1 MREGFTKKGH
11 VLVERC
17 GVVACAL
24 AVGALPLSAQDVV
37 QNFLSKVDT
46 QAVTWANVLVVL
58 GIVLLGGKYMFIDH
72 RDPEKLWGTIWGC
85 LFLLGARAIATFF
98 LPVAAP

>member
-1 MREGFTKKGH
+1 MNARRRPRARD
-11 VLVERC
+11 LC
-17 GVVACAL
+17 L
-24 AVGALPLSAQDVV
+24 AIIQLSLWIVPLNAQDVV
-37 QNFLSKVDT
+37 QGFLTKVDT

>member
-1 MREGFTKKGH
+1 MHAKHRLSARDF
-11 VLVERC
+11 C
-17 GVVACAL
+17 L
-24 AVGALPLSAQDVV
+24 AITQLSLWAMPLYAQDVV
-37 QNFLSKVDT
+37 QGFLTKVDT

>member
-1 MREGFTKKGH
+1 MRSKIRLTLMCFF
-11 VLVERC
+11 
-17 GVVACAL
+17 AASSL
-24 AVGALPLSAQDVV
+24 AAQDVI
-37 QNFLSKVDT
+37 QGFLTKVNN
-46 QAVTWANVLVVL
+46 QAVTWANILVVL

-98 LPVAAP
+98 LPAPAA

>member
-1 MREGFTKKGH
+1 MSVKYFVKNRNL
-11 VLVERC
+11 LVA
-17 GVVACAL
+17 VAQLTLCTM
-24 AVGALPLSAQDVV
+24 PLYAQDVV
-37 QNFLSKVDT
+37 QGFLSKIDT
-46 QAVTWANVLVVL
+46 QAVSWANILVVL

-98 LPVAAP
+98 LPVAVP

>member
-1 MREGFTKKGH
+1 MNLKRIATN
-11 VLVERC
+11 RC
-17 GVVACAL
+17 LCVAL
-24 AVGALPLSAQDVV
+24 AELAVFTVPVFAQDVV
-37 QNFLSKVDT
+37 QGFLSKVDT
-46 QAVTWANVLVVL
+46 QAVNWANILVVL

>member
-1 MREGFTKKGH
+1 MALR
-11 VLVERC
+11 R
-17 GVVACAL
+17 VVNMSRILRVMAA
-24 AVGALPLSAQDVV
+24 AAIITMQVYAQDVV
-37 QNFLSKVDT
+37 QGFLNKVDT
-46 QAVTWANVLVVL
+46 QAVTWANILVVL
-58 GIVLLGGKYMFIDH
+58 GIALLGGKYMFIDH

>member
-1 MREGFTKKGH
+1 MRSKIRLTF
-11 VLVERC
+11 VC
-17 GVVACAL
+17 FFAASPL
-24 AVGALPLSAQDVV
+24 AAQDVI
-37 QNFLSKVDT
+37 QGFLSKIDN
-46 QAVTWANVLVVL
+46 QAVSWANILVVL

>member
-1 MREGFTKKGH
+1 MRLKRVIKSSHLFG
-11 VLVERC
+11 VL
-17 GVVACAL
+17 AQLAL
-24 AVGALPLSAQDVV
+24 CTVPLSAQDVV
-37 QNFLSKVDT
+37 QGFLSRVDT
-46 QAVTWANVLVVL
+46 QAVTWANILVVL
-58 GIVLLGGKYMFIDH
+58 GIALLGGKYMFIDH

>member
-1 MREGFTKKGH
+1 MKSSTNKTRIQ
-11 VLVERC
+11 
-17 GVVACAL
+17 AWCAL
-24 AVGALPLSAQDVV
+24 ASTSITAAFGQDVV
-37 QNFLSKVDT
+37 QGFLAKVDT
-46 QAVTWANVLVVL
+46 QAVTWANILVVL

>member
-1 MREGFTKKGH
+1 MNLKPIAKKRY
-11 VLVERC
+11 LC
-17 GVVACAL
+17 ATVAGLAAL
-24 AVGALPLSAQDVV
+24 TVPVFAQDVV
-37 QNFLSKVDT
+37 QGFLSKIDN
-46 QAVTWANVLVVL
+46 QAVSWANILVVL